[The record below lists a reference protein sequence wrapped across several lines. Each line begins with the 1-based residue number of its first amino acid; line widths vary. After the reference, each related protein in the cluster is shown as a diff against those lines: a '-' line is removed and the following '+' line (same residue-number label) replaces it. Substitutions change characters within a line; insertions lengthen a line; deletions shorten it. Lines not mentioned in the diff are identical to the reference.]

1 LRDEL
6 GRGLVPAAEN
16 PDWEARIAGKPRA
29 EGHMRDTATLTLPD
43 QHRIA
48 HAFLALTDDAELEVV
63 KRSLSKAVAAF
74 AAVLVL
80 ALAAPLTWLGW
91 AGPVS
96 VTPSKAGDQPAA
108 TLGNSK
114 AELAAAD
121 DEDADGGG

>member
-1 LRDEL
+1 
-6 GRGLVPAAEN
+6 
-16 PDWEARIAGKPRA
+16 
-29 EGHMRDTATLTLPD
+29 MRDTSTLTVPD
-43 QHRIA
+43 HQRMA
-48 HAFLALTDDAELEVV
+48 RAFLALTDDLAPEAVQ
-63 KRSLSKAVAAF
+63 RSFYKIAAAF

-80 ALAAPLTWLGW
+80 ALAAPLTWTGW

-114 AELAAAD
+114 AALAAAD